1 MERLRYLTV
10 VEAARLKDEVS
21 SNRDRAI
28 VGILLHTGMRIGEC
42 AGLQV
47 RDFDFEA
54 QTIRIERIVVKT
66 NSVVNRGTRDI
77 RLKKYGIPAYNGK
90 RPISLVLEDG
100 TIRQILAKDLPATI
114 GTQAEFVKIGTK
126 AHGDSGRTV
135 PLTDQKTWQYLR
147 AEIDDRDRNAWAWKA
162 GFQGSPR
169 VETHG
174 RYSYTGMRDMV
185 IRAMLR
191 AGIPREKAHPHTAR
205 HTFAVHFLKN
215 GGDLRTL
222 QRIGG
227 WSNINMVARYLEFVT
242 EDLVDVSRRVKLGF

>member
-1 MERLRYLTV
+1 MTA
-10 VEAARLKDEVS
+10 VEAARLKDAVR
-21 SNRDRAI
+21 SNRDRAV

-47 RDFDFEA
+47 RDFDQEA

-66 NSVVNRGTRDI
+66 NSVIDRATGELRVK
-77 RLKKYGIPAYNGK
+77 RLGFQNLHSAYKKG
-90 RPISLVLEDG
+90 RSISLVLPDG
-100 TIRQILAKDLPATI
+100 TIKVVIASELPRVL
-114 GTQAEFVKIGTK
+114 GPESEFVKVGTK
-126 AHGDSGRTV
+126 AHGDAGRTV
-135 PLTDQKTWQYLR
+135 PLTDAHTWEYVK
-147 AEIDDRDRNAWAWKA
+147 AETVGRDRTAWAWRA
-162 GFQGSPR
+162 GAQGHDR
-169 VETHG
+169 TGDVG

-191 AGIPREKAHPHTAR
+191 AGIPHDKAHPHTTR

-227 WSNINMVARYLEFVT
+227 WANINMCARYLEFVT
-242 EDLVDVSRRVKLGF
+242 EDLVEVSRRVQVGY